1 MCVGNQV
8 ETAKCRHCNEVKSV
22 EMFTPHYGTSKDG
35 TKVTRH
41 YECKECKKEAER
53 HKTGY
58 YTKDRPK
65 TALELG
71 YKQCPKCGETKDASN
86 YSKCK
91 SGKSGIKLA
100 SKCNQC
106 RAILSRASNMPTASL
121 EKKRINDR
129 RISIAKGSQSS
140 HRSRAK
146 KGGGEYGIVD
156 VQLVFERDNWTCYLC
171 GIKVERAKQYKPNRA
186 TIDHVIP
193 LSKGGSHTYDN
204 VKTCCNWCNCSKHDK
219 DPLCPT

>member
-8 ETAKCRHCNEVKSV
+8 ETAKCRHCKQVKSV
-22 EMFTPHYGTSKDG
+22 NLFTPHYSKLKDG
-35 TKVTRH
+35 TKVNRY
-41 YECKECKKEAER
+41 YECKECRKEVER

-58 YTKDRPK
+58 YTRDKPK

-71 YKQCPKCGETKDASN
+71 HKQCPKCGEIKDASN

-91 SGKSGIKLA
+91 SGKGGIKLA

-121 EKKRINDR
+121 EKKRIKDR
-129 RISIAKGSQSS
+129 VRSIVRGNQSS

-156 VQLVFERDNWTCYLC
+156 
-171 GIKVERAKQYKPNRA
+171 A
-186 TIDHVIP
+186 
-193 LSKGGSHTYDN
+193 
-204 VKTCCNWCNCSKHDK
+204 
-219 DPLCPT
+219 